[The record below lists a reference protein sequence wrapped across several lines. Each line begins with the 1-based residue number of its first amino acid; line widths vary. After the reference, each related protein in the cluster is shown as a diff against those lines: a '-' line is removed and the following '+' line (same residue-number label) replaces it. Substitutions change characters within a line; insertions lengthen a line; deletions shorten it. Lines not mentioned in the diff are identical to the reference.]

1 MSRPSR
7 VEGGSRREFE
17 DLAGSDPWARLVG
30 AWVGGVARRA
40 PWVLLLAALV
50 TVASLLLAHRQL
62 VIDTDTTNMIAE
74 DVPFRR
80 HDTAFQRVFPKLD
93 DALVIVIDGGE
104 PEAAAGHAEA
114 LAARLRASPHF
125 ESVYWPSGEIFLR
138 RNGFLYME
146 IEALE
151 ALADRLAAAEPLLG
165 ALARE
170 PSLAGLLKVMTLAF
184 RRVGEAGA
192 SEPALRDLAE
202 RIADVGE
209 AAAVGRPARLSWR
222 RVMAGEAGD
231 AHDAREIILARPR
244 LDTASLAP
252 ARVAMAEVRA
262 LARQVGIGP
271 SNGTRLRLTGTP
283 AMRQEELESAKL
295 GGTTA
300 GLLSLGLV
308 ALLLGLGL
316 RAIRLVIATLVTLL
330 MGLSWSAGFATLA
343 VGHLNLLSVAFAV
356 LFIGLAVD
364 FSIHFCLR
372 FREELAE
379 GDGDERAA
387 LVRAAR
393 GVARGL
399 AIAALAA
406 GLGFFAFLPTDYRGF
421 AELGLI
427 SGVSMGLAYVANLT
441 VLPALLALLPGRP
454 EARWPHNKPWRLL
467 EHVVTRH
474 HRSVLVVSL
483 AAMIVALF
491 WLPRVG
497 FDLNPVNLRDPESES
512 VATFLELSADPEASP
527 YAVDILAPDLAS
539 AVRLALRLERS
550 DEVRRSLTLASFVPS
565 GQEEKLTVVEEMAFY
580 LAPLL
585 ALAEATSSGEEDRVA
600 ALRHT
605 GETWAGLAGGAERA
619 GPLGDSIR
627 RASRAFEILAAR
639 GPEAVRDLE
648 HRLLGHFP
656 RMIVDLSLA
665 LRAAET
671 TVEAVPDAL
680 RARWVG
686 VGDVYRIRAAP
697 TRDLMVREN
706 LKRFVDAVS
715 REAPDAVGSAIT
727 VSGASEVVI
736 EAFLIA
742 TALAVVAIAILL
754 VAVHRRFSL
763 VLLTLA
769 PLALAAGFT
778 LAGAAAI
785 GLDLNF
791 ANVITLPLLFGLGV
805 ASNIHVVERL
815 GQLADPALLMRTTT
829 PRAVLFS
836 TLTTLA
842 SFGSLAISAHR
853 GMASMG
859 ELLTIAILFTLI
871 CTLLILPSLVPLV
884 APNGARAGPAE
895 RKG

>member
-1 MSRPSR
+1 
-7 VEGGSRREFE
+7 
-17 DLAGSDPWARLVG
+17 
-30 AWVGGVARRA
+30 
-40 PWVLLLAALV
+40 
-50 TVASLLLAHRQL
+50 
-62 VIDTDTTNMIAE
+62 
-74 DVPFRR
+74 
-80 HDTAFQRVFPKLD
+80 
-93 DALVIVIDGGE
+93 
-104 PEAAAGHAEA
+104 
-114 LAARLRASPHF
+114 
-125 ESVYWPSGEIFLR
+125 
-138 RNGFLYME
+138 
-146 IEALE
+146 
-151 ALADRLAAAEPLLG
+151 
-165 ALARE
+165 
-170 PSLAGLLKVMTLAF
+170 
-184 RRVGEAGA
+184 
-192 SEPALRDLAE
+192 
-202 RIADVGE
+202 
-209 AAAVGRPARLSWR
+209 
-222 RVMAGEAGD
+222 
-231 AHDAREIILARPR
+231 
-244 LDTASLAP
+244 
-252 ARVAMAEVRA
+252 
-262 LARQVGIGP
+262 
-271 SNGTRLRLTGTP
+271 
-283 AMRQEELESAKL
+283 
-295 GGTTA
+295 
-300 GLLSLGLV
+300 
-308 ALLLGLGL
+308 
-316 RAIRLVIATLVTLL
+316 
-330 MGLSWSAGFATLA
+330 
-343 VGHLNLLSVAFAV
+343 
-356 LFIGLAVD
+356 
-364 FSIHFCLR
+364 
-372 FREELAE
+372 
-379 GDGDERAA
+379 
-387 LVRAAR
+387 
-393 GVARGL
+393 
-399 AIAALAA
+399 
-406 GLGFFAFLPTDYRGF
+406 
-421 AELGLI
+421 
-427 SGVSMGLAYVANLT
+427 MGLAYVANLT

-791 ANVITLPLLFGLGV
+791 ANVIT
-805 ASNIHVVERL
+805 
-815 GQLADPALLMRTTT
+815 
-829 PRAVLFS
+829 
-836 TLTTLA
+836 TLA